1 MDRRVEVEVGPC
13 RHLVPRQHQVLR
25 KDISSHSPLIITFY
39 RESTKTWEVEGV
51 HICLIIKFMTRTPV
65 HNSATLQSHSATA
78 WMSLSQK
85 PWGTAACAS
94 HHENIVTKIMAL
106 RRTWREFLTW
116 SAHHLTP
123 DILLTCFHHPD
134 FFWQKVLMF
143 KEPVQRSP
151 CRHAVEPQARWLNS
165 RGWIGWLGWSWR
177 ARPWR
182 GRGRSRSRP
191 SRRARGGRAGRRGSR
206 TGPPSACS
214 PPPHSLGWGSPRPST
229 GWQRSRIHPHTCRA
243 FSLGPRSKCW
253 FSAKTWSVVSTWGR
267 GRGGPEGGKIWMMS
281 RHLQNL

>member
-1 MDRRVEVEVGPC
+1 MKNLKTGINVRKWVILSEPEVDRRVEVEVGSC
-13 RHLVPRQHQVLR
+13 RHLVSRQHQVLR

-85 PWGTAACAS
+85 PWGMAACAI

-123 DILLTCFHHPD
+123 DVHI
-134 FFWQKVLMF
+134 VNMF
-143 KEPVQRSP
+143 S
-151 CRHAVEPQARWLNS
+151 S
-165 RGWIGWLGWSWR
+165 
-177 ARPWR
+177 
-182 GRGRSRSRP
+182 
-191 SRRARGGRAGRRGSR
+191 
-206 TGPPSACS
+206 
-214 PPPHSLGWGSPRPST
+214 
-229 GWQRSRIHPHTCRA
+229 
-243 FSLGPRSKCW
+243 CW
-253 FSAKTWSVVSTWGR
+253 FFFAKSPDSLKTCST
-267 GRGGPEGGKIWMMS
+267 IS
-281 RHLQNL
+281 L